1 MELYQATI
9 FGERRE
15 VIKKDNPEYK
25 PKKLSKKNK
34 ILKQKLKIL
43 YDLYER
49 LYNLQNVSIL
59 EQREVILKKDLVI
72 YPDERQAEPIE
83 TVQLNIENHID
94 KKIEVA
100 QKKYEQLQF
109 SFMEDFNE

>member
-1 MELYQATI
+1 MELYQANI
-9 FGERRE
+9 FGGKEE
-15 VIKKDNPEYK
+15 VIEKHNPEYK
-25 PKKLSKKNK
+25 PKKLSKKDQ
-34 ILKQKLKIL
+34 ILKQKLSIL
-43 YDLYER
+43 YKLYEK
-49 LYNLQNVSIL
+49 LYNLQEISIL

-100 QKKYEQLQF
+100 QEKYKQLQL
-109 SFMEDFNE
+109 

>member
-1 MELYQATI
+1 MELYQANI
-9 FGERRE
+9 FGGKEE
-15 VIKKDNPEYK
+15 VIEKHNPEYK
-25 PKKLSKKNK
+25 PKKLSKKDQ
-34 ILKQKLKIL
+34 ILKQKIKIL

-49 LYNLQNVSIL
+49 LYNSQNISIL

-100 QKKYEQLQF
+100 QEKYEQLQL
-109 SFMEDFNE
+109 

>member
-1 MELYQATI
+1 MELYQANI
-9 FGERRE
+9 FGGKEQ
-15 VIKKDNPEYK
+15 VIEKHNPEYK
-25 PKKLSKKNK
+25 PKKLSKKDQ

-43 YDLYER
+43 YDLYET
-49 LYNLQNVSIL
+49 LYNLQEISIL

-83 TVQLNIENHID
+83 TVKLDIENHID

-100 QKKYEQLQF
+100 QKKIRTITI
-109 SFMEDFNE
+109 